1 MRRAALANSPRT
13 IQLSD
18 RRVSVEKDQLVEQ
31 TQRLADVEEA
41 FVTVART
48 MVDASTGLFDVLTSF
63 REYLEGYH
71 DAFRKTE
78 ELMVEQIATLRELS
92 DTMRL
97 LIKTSAENNISI
109 VENSQ
114 RMQELLRKVEGYFGT
129 SAGLEYDN

>member
-1 MRRAALANSPRT
+1 M
-13 IQLSD
+13 
-18 RRVSVEKDQLVEQ
+18 EKDQLVEQ

-48 MVDASTGLFDVLTSF
+48 MVEASTGLFDVLTSF